1 MKRPLFMLALLTLAC
16 LSSTANAQTPTDYAT
31 AYGRAQQGD
40 KPLLVLV
47 TATWCPPC
55 QVMKQTTIPQLTQKN
70 AFRGCHWATV
80 DLDQQKE
87 LAQSL
92 IGSRGV
98 PQLIMFEKKEG
109 KWVRRYMA
117 GYKSAQV
124 VEAFMARS
132 NSYRTASLIAKQAV
146 NNK

>member
-1 MKRPLFMLALLTLAC
+1 MKRPLFMLALLTLTC
-16 LSSTANAQTPTDYAT
+16 LSSTAFAQTPTDYAT
-31 AYGRAQQGD
+31 AYGRAQEGD

-70 AFRGCHWATV
+70 AFKGCHWATV
-80 DLDQQKE
+80 DLDQEKE
-87 LAQSL
+87 LGRSL
-92 IGSRGV
+92 IGDRGV

-109 KWVRRYMA
+109 QWVRRYMA

-132 NSYRTASLIAKQAV
+132 NSYRTASLLAEQTVKT
-146 NNK
+146 K